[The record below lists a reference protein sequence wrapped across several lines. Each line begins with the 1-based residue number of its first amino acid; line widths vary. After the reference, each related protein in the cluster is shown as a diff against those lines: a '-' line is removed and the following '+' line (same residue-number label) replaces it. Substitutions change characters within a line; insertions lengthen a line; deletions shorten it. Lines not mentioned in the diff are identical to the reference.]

1 MKKIIPIIVII
12 MSSTAVLSAQDFRYD
27 AGIAGGISCYMGDA
41 NQVSPWHRPGA
52 AISGVFRF
60 LLNYRWAVKTDI
72 SAMQFSGDTR
82 DFDNRFPNGSDYSFE
97 SWQYRLGGQIEFN
110 FFNYGMGY
118 SYLGTKRLSPYLLAG
133 WNISLEFAMHKTL
146 GDSFDGKALA
156 DPYHI
161 ESSVLKNTDW
171 FSTTLFSI
179 TYEFGRKK
187 EICNNDNR

>member
-72 SAMQFSGDTR
+72 SAMQFSGGGGSR
-82 DFDNRFPNGSDYSFE
+82 IFDCRRRLCEFRCFFGS
-97 SWQYRLGGQIEFN
+97 RG
-110 FFNYGMGY
+110 
-118 SYLGTKRLSPYLLAG
+118 
-133 WNISLEFAMHKTL
+133 
-146 GDSFDGKALA
+146 
-156 DPYHI
+156 
-161 ESSVLKNTDW
+161 
-171 FSTTLFSI
+171 
-179 TYEFGRKK
+179 
-187 EICNNDNR
+187 

>member
-97 SWQYRLGGQIEFN
+97 SWQYRLGG
-110 FFNYGMGY
+110 
-118 SYLGTKRLSPYLLAG
+118 
-133 WNISLEFAMHKTL
+133 
-146 GDSFDGKALA
+146 
-156 DPYHI
+156 HI
-161 ESSVLKNTDW
+161 
-171 FSTTLFSI
+171 
-179 TYEFGRKK
+179 
-187 EICNNDNR
+187 

>member
-27 AGIAGGISCYMGDA
+27 AGIAGGISC
-41 NQVSPWHRPGA
+41 
-52 AISGVFRF
+52 F

-118 SYLGTKRLSPYLLAG
+118 SYLGTKRLSPYLLVG
-133 WNISLEFAMHKTL
+133 GGGSRIFDCRRRLCEFRC
-146 GDSFDGKALA
+146 F
-156 DPYHI
+156 
-161 ESSVLKNTDW
+161 
-171 FSTTLFSI
+171 
-179 TYEFGRKK
+179 FGSRG
-187 EICNNDNR
+187 